1 MTPQPDTTRICST
14 REASRLL
21 GISVRTTQLWVE
33 EGHLQA
39 WKTPGGHR
47 RILLDSVERLMH
59 KHRHAALVAPAAP
72 FGVLVLREEP
82 EDGEALR
89 GLLAHVLPDCRVV
102 TARNGF
108 EALIRIGEAN
118 PEALITDLSLAGL
131 DFFSMVEALVAH
143 ARERPMLIIV
153 LVASEADRVGVRQ
166 RLPDEVVVMGA
177 PADGHEIAALVRA
190 FRRTWLRVSPE
201 ARPAKKLRAMN
212 LRATPSAQ

>member
-1 MTPQPDTTRICST
+1 MTQHPDTTRICST

-47 RILLDSVERLMH
+47 RILLDSVERLMQE
-59 KHRHAALVAPAAP
+59 HRLAAVAPPAP

-82 EDGEALR
+82 EGGEALR
-89 GLLAHVLPDCRVV
+89 GVLEHVLPDCRVT

-108 EALIRIGEAN
+108 EALIRIGETR
-118 PEALITDLSLAGL
+118 PEVLITDLGIAGL
-131 DFFSMVEALVAH
+131 DFFGMVRALVAH
-143 ARERPMLIIV
+143 AREGLMLVVV

-166 RLPDEVVVMGA
+166 RLPDEVVVMGT
-177 PADGHEIAALVRA
+177 PVDGQEIAALVRA
-190 FRRTWLRVSPE
+190 FLCNWQRPSRG
-201 ARPAKKLRAMN
+201 ARHAKA
-212 LRATPSAQ
+212 SV